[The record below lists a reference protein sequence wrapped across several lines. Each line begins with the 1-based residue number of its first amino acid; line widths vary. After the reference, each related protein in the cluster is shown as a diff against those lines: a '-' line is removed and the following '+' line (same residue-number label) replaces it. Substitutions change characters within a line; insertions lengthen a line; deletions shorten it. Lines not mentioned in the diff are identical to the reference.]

1 MANLTKQRQKLR
13 KYAALLISLFLFVS
27 LAVGCGSEKNSAPAK
42 EKTLNFS
49 WAKDIGPLNPHLY
62 NPNQMFAQALVYE
75 SLVQYSDD
83 GKIIPWLAE
92 SWTISPDGKEYVFKL
107 RKDVKFSDGTP
118 FNAAAVKKNFDAV
131 LANSKRHD
139 WLAFIRQ
146 IKDTQVIDDNTFK
159 LVLKDAYYPVLQE
172 LALIRPIRFL
182 APSQFPD
189 NGNTGEGIKKPI
201 GTGPWV
207 LSEYKQGEVAVFVRN
222 EHYWGTKPKI
232 DKLVVKIIPDSGSR
246 VVAFEKRSSI

>member
-1 MANLTKQRQKLR
+1 MEMPRKQLHKL
-13 KYAALLISLFLFVS
+13 KQFGVLFFSLILLVS
-27 LAVGCGSEKNSAPAK
+27 LVAGCGSQTSKDTPK
-42 EKTLNFS
+42 EKTLKFS

-62 NPNQMFAQALVYE
+62 NPNEMFAQGLVYE
-75 SLVQYSDD
+75 SLVQYSSD

-92 SWTISPDGKEYVFKL
+92 SWTVSPDGKEYIFKL
-107 RKDVKFSDGTP
+107 RKDVKFADGTM

-131 LANSKRHD
+131 LANGKRHD

-146 IKDTQVIDDNTFK
+146 IKETQVIDDSTFK

-189 NGNTGEGIKKPI
+189 SGNTAEGIKKPV
-201 GTGPWV
+201 GTGPWM
-207 LSEYKQGEVAVFVRN
+207 LSEISK
-222 EHYWGTKPKI
+222 
-232 DKLVVKIIPDSGSR
+232 VK
-246 VVAFEKRSSI
+246 